1 MRITATAAVLAWLT
15 VLSCYDLRQRRLPN
29 LLTLPGAAVI
39 LLAAAS
45 AGHGWRALAG
55 ATALAGIYLLVHLAA
70 PPAMGAGDVKL
81 AIGVGGLAGCF
92 GVDVWFLAA
101 LAAPLLTGAWA
112 LAARLFGGAGA
123 ATVPHGP
130 SMCVATAAAV
140 SLAFV

>member
-55 ATALAGIYLLVHLAA
+55 ATALTALYLLVHLAG
-70 PPAMGAGDVKL
+70 PDGN
-81 AIGVGGLAGCF
+81 GG
-92 GVDVWFLAA
+92 
-101 LAAPLLTGAWA
+101 
-112 LAARLFGGAGA
+112 R
-123 ATVPHGP
+123 
-130 SMCVATAAAV
+130 
-140 SLAFV
+140 